1 MQNRGSE
8 DAPRLGRI
16 RFQGALKSRH
26 DSPLTV
32 CMGPGLRVVLVED
45 DRAFASLVT
54 TAVGLSSDPVQVTT
68 AGTLAE
74 AIRELDR
81 TEADAVLL
89 DLNLPD
95 SRGLATLHA
104 VLSVVRARPIVVLTG
119 LDDMALAR
127 EAVTLGAQDWLIKG
141 EVDGELL
148 SRSLRYAVERK
159 KLTDSLLRAQKLEVI
174 GRLAAGVAHEF
185 NNALTAIMGSARLIE
200 LSDDTDTRAEG
211 LSLLR
216 KSAEQGAALSRQI
229 LSLARNP
236 PVNDA
241 VYSTRTLMENVAGLL
256 HAVAPSSVRV
266 EIGPI
271 ADLPVRVDP
280 GQFDQLLLNLALNAR
295 DAMPKGGVLRIT
307 IAREP
312 PADHA
317 APSEPALVSAVIRVR
332 DTGVGID
339 PSLLPHIFDPFF
351 TTKPDTGTGLGLAI
365 CAEMLERFGGAI
377 HATSELGS
385 GATFIVHLPVVAGG
399 EREWR

>member
-1 MQNRGSE
+1 
-8 DAPRLGRI
+8 
-16 RFQGALKSRH
+16 
-26 DSPLTV
+26 
-32 CMGPGLRVVLVED
+32 MGPSLGLRVVLVED

-54 TAVGLSSDPVQVTT
+54 TAVGLSSDPVQVIT
-68 AGTLAE
+68 AETLAE
-74 AIRELDR
+74 AIRKLDR
-81 TEADAVLL
+81 TEVDAVLL

-104 VLSVVRARPIVVLTG
+104 ILSVVSARPVVVLTG

-200 LSDDTDTRAEG
+200 LSQDAEARTEG

-229 LSLARNP
+229 LSLTRNP

-241 VYSTRTLMENVAGLL
+241 VYSTRALMENVAGLL
-256 HAVAPSSVRV
+256 HAVLPATVDVR
-266 EIGPI
+266 IGPI

-295 DAMPKGGVLRIT
+295 DAMPGGGVLRIT
-307 IAREP
+307 LAREP
-312 PADHA
+312 STNQA
-317 APSEPALVSAVIRVR
+317 APTEEDSGTAVICVS

-339 PSLLPHIFDPFF
+339 PSLLPRIFDPFF
-351 TTKPDTGTGLGLAI
+351 TTKPDIGTGLGLAI

-377 HATSELGS
+377 RATSEPGRGS
-385 GATFIVHLPVVAGG
+385 TFIIHLPIVAGG